1 MPKKMKEKNLPLQKG
16 QISVICNQQ
25 MTHDQQASFSAA
37 SDALLIAL
45 IHSLDRRVEGESDGT
60 AEDDM
65 AR

>member
-1 MPKKMKEKNLPLQKG
+1 MTKKMKEKNLPLQKG

-25 MTHDQQASFSAA
+25 MTHDLQASFSAA

-45 IHSLDRRVEGESDGT
+45 IHSLDRRIQGESDGT
-60 AEDDM
+60 AEDIM

>member
-1 MPKKMKEKNLPLQKG
+1 MTKKMKEKNLPLQKG

-25 MTHDQQASFSAA
+25 MTPDQQASFSAA
-37 SDALLIAL
+37 SDALLIEL
-45 IHSLDRRVEGESDGT
+45 IQKLDRRLEGESDGT

>member
-1 MPKKMKEKNLPLQKG
+1 MTKKMKEKNLPLQKG

-45 IHSLDRRVEGESDGT
+45 IQSLDRRSEGESDGRE
-60 AEDDM
+60 EDYM

>member
-1 MPKKMKEKNLPLQKG
+1 MTKKIKEKNLPLQKG
-16 QISVICNQQ
+16 QISVICDQQ
-25 MTHDQQASFSAA
+25 MTPDQQASFSAA

-45 IHSLDRRVEGESDGT
+45 IHSLDRRIEGESDGT